1 MNMNMRSP
9 IKVLVTL
16 AFLAIA
22 LTVTVMPAA
31 AQLNSNTGV
40 VTINANLPESL
51 TVNLTNP
58 TITITLAENTAVNN
72 STAPA
77 AGTAIQTAWVL
88 QPGRTAVKVFVYS
101 TVANPLT
108 NGTDTIPATSIL
120 ISNTGQGGAYS
131 ALAAGTPFGTGLQI
145 GASTAIT
152 GANKA
157 SSRTDTIFF
166 QINTTFNPQL
176 SAGLYTG
183 TLNVQAQATP

>member
-1 MNMNMRSP
+1 MRSS
-9 IKVLVTL
+9 IKVLMTL

-22 LTVTVMPAA
+22 LAVATTPAA
-31 AQLNSNTGV
+31 AQLNSNTGTI
-40 VTINANLPESL
+40 TINANLPESL
-51 TVNLTNP
+51 TVSLTNP
-58 TITITLAENTAVNN
+58 TITIPLTANTAVNN

-77 AGTAIQTAWVL
+77 LGTDIATAWVL
-88 QPGRTAVKVFVYS
+88 KPGRTAVKVFVYS
-101 TVANPLT
+101 TVASPLS

-145 GASTAIT
+145 GAATAIT
-152 GANKA
+152 GTNKN

-166 QINTTFNPQL
+166 QISTTFNPQL
-176 SAGLYTG
+176 SAGTYTG

>member
-1 MNMNMRSP
+1 MKNTT
-9 IKVLVTL
+9 KFAGVLTML
-16 AFLAIA
+16 AMALAMA
-22 LTVTVMPAA
+22 TVSAS
-31 AQLNSNTGV
+31 AQLNSNTGT

-51 TVNLTNP
+51 TVSLTNP
-58 TITITLAENTAVNN
+58 TVTIPLTANTAVNN
-72 STAPA
+72 GTAPV

-88 QPGRTAVKVFVYS
+88 SPGRTSVKVFVYS
-101 TVANPLT
+101 ASANPLG

-152 GANKA
+152 GANKS
-157 SSRTDTIFF
+157 SSRSDTIFF

-176 SAGLYTG
+176 SPGLYTG
-183 TLNVQAQATP
+183 TLNVQAQTTP

>member
-1 MNMNMRSP
+1 
-9 IKVLVTL
+9 
-16 AFLAIA
+16 A
-22 LTVTVMPAA
+22 LTALPTPAV
-31 AQLNSNTGV
+31 AQVNSNTGV

-51 TVNLTNP
+51 TVNITSGP
-58 TITITLAENTAVNN
+58 TITIPLTENTAVNN
-72 STAPA
+72 STAPVG
-77 AGTAIQTAWVL
+77 GTVIQTAWVL

-101 TVANPLT
+101 AVANPLT
-108 NGTDTIPATSIL
+108 NLTDTIPATSIL

>member
-1 MNMNMRSP
+1 MRNS
-9 IKVLVTL
+9 IKALVTL

-22 LTVTVMPAA
+22 LAVATTPAA
-31 AQLNSNTGV
+31 AQLNSNTGTI
-40 VTINANLPESL
+40 TINANLPESL
-51 TVNLTNP
+51 TVSLTNP
-58 TITITLAENTAVNN
+58 TITIPLTANTAVNN

-77 AGTAIQTAWVL
+77 AGTAILTQWVL

-101 TVANPLT
+101 AVASPLS

-145 GASTAIT
+145 GAATAIT
-152 GANKA
+152 GTNKN

-166 QINTTFNPQL
+166 QISTTFNPQL
-176 SAGLYTG
+176 SAGTYTG

>member
-1 MNMNMRSP
+1 MRNS
-9 IKVLVTL
+9 IKVLATL
-16 AFLAIA
+16 AFLAIVLA
-22 LTVTVMPAA
+22 VATTPAA

-72 STAPA
+72 STAPV

-157 SSRTDTIFF
+157 SSRTDTVFF

>member
-1 MNMNMRSP
+1 MRNS
-9 IKVLVTL
+9 IKALVTL

-22 LTVTVMPAA
+22 LAVATTPAA
-31 AQLNSNTGV
+31 AQLNSNTGTI
-40 VTINANLPESL
+40 TINANLPESL
-51 TVNLTNP
+51 TVSLTNP
-58 TITITLAENTAVNN
+58 TITIPLTANTAVNN

-77 AGTAIQTAWVL
+77 AGTAILTQWVL
-88 QPGRTAVKVFVYS
+88 QPGRTAVKLFVYS
-101 TVANPLT
+101 AVASPLT

-145 GASTAIT
+145 GAATAIT
-152 GANKA
+152 GTNKN

-166 QINTTFNPQL
+166 QISTTFNPQL

>member
-1 MNMNMRSP
+1 MTN
-9 IKVLVTL
+9 KFKTALGLV
-16 AFLAIA
+16 AVLAIA
-22 LTVTVMPAA
+22 FALSTTSAA
-31 AQLNSNTGV
+31 AQLNSNTGT

-58 TITITLAENTAVNN
+58 TVTIPLTENTAVNN

-77 AGTAIQTAWVL
+77 AGTNITTAWVL

-101 TVANPLT
+101 AVASPLT

-120 ISNTGQGGAYS
+120 ISNTGQAGAYS

-145 GASTAIT
+145 GATINVT
-152 GANKA
+152 GANRA

-176 SAGLYTG
+176 SAGTYTG

>member
-1 MNMNMRSP
+1 MKNTT
-9 IKVLVTL
+9 KFAGVLTML
-16 AFLAIA
+16 AMALAMA
-22 LTVTVMPAA
+22 TVSAS
-31 AQLNSNTGV
+31 AQLNSNTGT

-58 TITITLAENTAVNN
+58 TITIPLTSNTAVNN
-72 STAPA
+72 STAPV

-101 TVANPLT
+101 TVANPLS

-152 GANKA
+152 GANKS

>member
-1 MNMNMRSP
+1 MRNS
-9 IKVLVTL
+9 IKALVTL

-22 LTVTVMPAA
+22 LAVATTPAV
-31 AQLNSNTGV
+31 AQLNSNTGTI
-40 VTINANLPESL
+40 TINANVPESL

-58 TITITLAENTAVNN
+58 TITIPLTANTAVNN

-77 AGTAIQTAWVL
+77 AGTSIQTAWVL

-101 TVANPLT
+101 AVASPLS

-145 GASTAIT
+145 GASINIT
-152 GANKA
+152 GANKN
-157 SSRTDTIFF
+157 SSRTDTVFF
-166 QINTTFNPQL
+166 QIDTTFNPQL

>member
-1 MNMNMRSP
+1 MT
-9 IKVLVTL
+9 KTAKLVRILTMFAL
-16 AFLAIA
+16 ALAIA
-22 LTVTVMPAA
+22 TVSAS
-31 AQLNSNTGV
+31 AQFNSNTGT
-40 VTINANLPESL
+40 VTINATLPESL
-51 TVNLTNP
+51 TVSLTNP
-58 TITITLAENTAVNN
+58 TVTIPLTANTAVNN
-72 STAPA
+72 STAPV
-77 AGTAIQTAWVL
+77 AGTSITTAWVL

-101 TVANPLT
+101 TVANPLS

-152 GANKA
+152 GANKS
-157 SSRTDTIFF
+157 SSRSDTIFF

>member
-1 MNMNMRSP
+1 MKNTT
-9 IKVLVTL
+9 KFAGVLTML
-16 AFLAIA
+16 AMALAMA
-22 LTVTVMPAA
+22 TVSAS
-31 AQLNSNTGV
+31 AQLNSNAGT

-51 TVNLTNP
+51 TVSLTNP
-58 TITITLAENTAVNN
+58 TVTIPLTSNTAVNN

-88 QPGRTAVKVFVYS
+88 QPGRTSVKVFVYAA
-101 TVANPLT
+101 VANPLANT
-108 NGTDTIPATSIL
+108 LATDTIPATSIL

-131 ALAAGTPFGTGLQI
+131 ALPAGTPFGTGLQI

-152 GANKA
+152 GANKS
-157 SSRTDTIFF
+157 SSRSDTIFF